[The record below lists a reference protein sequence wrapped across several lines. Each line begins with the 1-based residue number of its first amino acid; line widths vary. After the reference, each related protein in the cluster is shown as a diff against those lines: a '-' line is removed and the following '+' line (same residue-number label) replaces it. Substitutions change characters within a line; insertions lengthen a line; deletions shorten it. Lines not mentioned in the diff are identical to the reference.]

1 MCLIY
6 LCPAS
11 LHTFSRIWKPTRPH
25 LEQEAGCSNILFII
39 CLPLTTFNSDIFLR
53 SHTNLLRQTSISQ
66 SVSTSSPC
74 FSVPLTPDSNFS
86 NILHPFYL
94 SQSFPF
100 SHPVSLSMIKLSK
113 WVRICIQIYSCLK
126 SVPCKSKSIK
136 HNLTWSD
143 LNLWS
148 LFQSANVVHV
158 CDPLSVSESGISKCQ
173 IKQKRMCVCL
183 YGQT

>member
-39 CLPLTTFNSDIFLR
+39 CLPLTTFNSHTFLR

-74 FSVPLTPDSNFS
+74 FPVPLTPDSNFS

-113 WVRICIQIYSCLK
+113 WVRNCVQMELCTWHK
-126 SVPCKSKSIK
+126 NVPCKSKSTK
-136 HNLTWSD
+136 RNLTRSD
-143 LNLWS
+143 LNLCPYYSQPTLSPFMIRS
-148 LFQSANVVHV
+148 LFQKVAFPNA
-158 CDPLSVSESGISKCQ
+158 K
-173 IKQKRMCVCL
+173 
-183 YGQT
+183 